1 MLCFFIYWFDN
12 HSQGAEHGVIFVSF
26 GSIIKVG
33 NCFNAYLSSSDVFSQ
48 SSMMPE
54 EKRQLLLKVFSLLK
68 QKIIW
73 KVRWDIVSL
82 KLN

>member
-1 MLCFFIYWFDN
+1 MCTYLYSD
-12 HSQGAEHGVIFVSF
+12 EFV
-26 GSIIKVG
+26 
-33 NCFNAYLSSSDVFSQ
+33 Q

-73 KVRWDIVSL
+73 KVGGLSHPNMIEYVDQMLITSQ
-82 KLN
+82 

>member
-1 MLCFFIYWFDN
+1 M
-12 HSQGAEHGVIFVSF
+12 SF
-26 GSIIKVG
+26 GSVIKVG
-33 NCFNAYLSSSDVFSQ
+33 YCLDVYLYSNEFAQSSMSIVCTRTNSLTKPFQ

-73 KVRWDIVSL
+73 KVGGLSHPKIIE
-82 KLN
+82 